1 MVTSL
6 LADHKLPLDPQVT
19 SIWKAFPS
27 DPQLSTVITLYLI
40 DLLSDCT
47 LHNPVLE
54 ENGTADS
61 RFQKAKTG
69 RGPMKARHTGLAAI
83 QALAIMFTRKEMLQV
98 AVGFS
103 DIFVPLLLAMSRYA
117 GVTRYEKIHSDTPGG
132 GYSGGSGG
140 LKKKSASG
148 SSDAKK
154 EKLLPYEVACNAMQS
169 FLTCKGCTSG
179 LATNSIFF
187 CFLFVKTH

>member
-1 MVTSL
+1 
-6 LADHKLPLDPQVT
+6 
-19 SIWKAFPS
+19 
-27 DPQLSTVITLYLI
+27 
-40 DLLSDCT
+40 
-47 LHNPVLE
+47 
-54 ENGTADS
+54 
-61 RFQKAKTG
+61 
-69 RGPMKARHTGLAAI
+69 MKARHTGLAAI

-148 SSDAKK
+148 SSDTKK

-179 LATNSIFF
+179 LATNSIFSVSS
-187 CFLFVKTH
+187 L